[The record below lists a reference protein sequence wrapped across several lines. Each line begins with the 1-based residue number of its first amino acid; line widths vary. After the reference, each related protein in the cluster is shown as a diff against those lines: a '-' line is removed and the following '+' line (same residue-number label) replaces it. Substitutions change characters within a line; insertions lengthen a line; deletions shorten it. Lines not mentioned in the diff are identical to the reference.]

1 MPTYVIGDVQGC
13 HSELLK
19 LLEKIDF
26 NENLDRLWFV
36 GDLVNRGPS
45 SLQTLRF
52 VKDLNDTC
60 ITVLG
65 NHELHLLAIA
75 NGQEQYKHSSDTIDE
90 ILAANDREELLHWL
104 RHLPLLHED
113 KELGYLMVHAG
124 LAPSWNIKQARTYA
138 GEVEDS
144 LRSDDYREY
153 FAHMYGNKP
162 AQWSSELEGW
172 DRLRTITNY
181 FTRLRFCLADDTM
194 DFAEKS
200 TPGKQA
206 PPFLPWFEISTRSSQ
221 DTRILF
227 GHWAALRNY
236 HVDYS
241 RYQVYPLDT
250 GCLWGGKLSAMRLE
264 DEQWF
269 SVDSEQANWQS

>member
-1 MPTYVIGDVQGC
+1 MPTYAIGDVQGC
-13 HSELLK
+13 HSELLN

-26 NENLDRLWFV
+26 NENRDRLWFV

-52 VKDLNDTC
+52 VKQLKDSC

-75 NGQEQYKHSSDTIDE
+75 NGQQQYKHSSDTIDD
-90 ILAANDREELLHWL
+90 ILAAEDREELLDWL

-113 KELGYLMVHAG
+113 AELDYLMVHAG
-124 LAPSWNIKQARTYA
+124 LAPSWDMEQARAYA
-138 GEVEDS
+138 GEVENS
-144 LRSDDYREY
+144 LRGADYPEY
-153 FAHMYGNKP
+153 FAHMYGNVP
-162 AQWSSELEGW
+162 DRWSNELQGW

-181 FTRLRFCLADDTM
+181 FTRLRFCRADDTM
-194 DFAEKS
+194 DFVEKS
-200 TPGKQA
+200 TPGKQT
-206 PPFLPWFEISTRSSQ
+206 PPFLPWFEIPTRVSRKQ
-221 DTRILF
+221 RILF

-236 HVDYS
+236 RIDYH
-241 RYQVYPLDT
+241 RHRVYPLDT

-269 SVDSEQANWQS
+269 SVDSEQADWQA